1 MLYTLLLSRAPSL
14 NSTFAQRTDS
24 CDDINNCRKL
34 FDIVWGCLA
43 TIFASTWVSVHPNVP
58 APHQGPLKATLRRLG
73 MMLVAVIAPELI
85 VFFAARQLVVARQFA
100 QRYSVSTTHGF
111 FFCMGGFVSRQGGPV
126 TTIDQFKDPV
136 LGPEYRADIRN
147 TRREDIMDKSKGD
160 GLSKGLALMQGL
172 WFIVQII
179 ARLAQRLPIS
189 ELEVA
194 TLAFALVNIFT
205 WILWWHKPLDVQEP
219 ILIAPADT
227 RSYLLPVVKIS
238 NLCGASDFT
247 PLLDSFAHDA
257 EAAPAFPVST
267 EAPVPRPTVHH
278 TSKRRPLS
286 ETIFRGPIQGT
297 YTHYQPRLS
306 RAVPQFW
313 SSPDE
318 PGHTAFAAMF
328 VAIVFG
334 AVHCAAWG
342 AAFPSTPERV
352 LWRVSAVAIAAY
364 PATLLIPHGLG
375 ALLWPTKDVHDH
387 VPLAVQI
394 IGIVLY
400 AFSRVVL
407 IVLAFTTVRRLEAGW
422 FVDVDWTVYIPHL

>member
-1 MLYTLLLSRAPSL
+1 
-14 NSTFAQRTDS
+14 
-24 CDDINNCRKL
+24 RKL

-58 APHQGPLKATLRRLG
+58 APHQGPLKASLRRLG

-100 QRYSVSTTHGF
+100 QRIISTTHGF
-111 FFCMGGFVSRQGGPV
+111 FLCMGGFVSRQGGNPV
-126 TTIDQFKDPV
+126 TTINQLNDPV

-147 TRREDIMDKSKGD
+147 TRRQDIMDKSKGD

-194 TLAFALVNIFT
+194 TLAFAVVNIFT
-205 WILWWHKPLDVQEP
+205 WLLWWHKPLDVQEP
-219 ILIAPADT
+219 ILIGPADT
-227 RSYLLPVVKIS
+227 SSYLLPVVQIS
-238 NLCGASDFT
+238 KPSGASDFS
-247 PLLDSFAHDA
+247 PLLASFARDA
-257 EAAPAFPVST
+257 GTAPVFPVLT
-267 EAPVPRPTVHH
+267 EAPVPRPTAR
-278 TSKRRPLS
+278 KRYPLS

-297 YTHYQPRLS
+297 YAHYQPHLS
-306 RAVPQFW
+306 TAVPEFW
-313 SSPDE
+313 SSPNE
-318 PGHTAFAAMF
+318 PGHTVFAAMF
-328 VAIVFG
+328 IAIVFG

-342 AAFPSTPERV
+342 AAFPSAPERV
-352 LWRVSAVAIAAY
+352 LWRVSAVAVAAY
-364 PATLLIPHGLG
+364 PATLLISHGLG
-375 ALLWPTKDVHDH
+375 ALLWPTRDVHDH
-387 VPLAVQI
+387 IPLAVQI

-407 IVLAFTTVRRLEAGW
+407 IVLAFTTVRTLEAGW